1 VRAYVKRTASFSEA
15 AVPQLPNSGHAGSRY
30 NGHMRYL
37 LIALPALLA
46 NTVSPVASL
55 RIDGARSSFSVLVEE
70 NASTGY
76 DIRIKCVSTC
86 AQPIEFNEFIG
97 DVPMGLFSRDQ
108 DDLVF
113 SLWSGGSSY
122 RVRVWQVSDAG
133 VRKVAELPSRG
144 RPDFLTDDAG
154 RSAIRTYEADSG
166 VEPFKPTLWSFVKGR
181 FVVAP

>member
-1 VRAYVKRTASFSEA
+1 MFHEEPHLEIVDVSTAH
-15 AVPQLPNSGHAGSRY
+15 L
-30 NGHMRYL
+30 
-37 LIALPALLA
+37 
-46 NTVSPVASL
+46 
-55 RIDGARSSFSVLVEE
+55 RSSLTEKRRCRPVTTTKALRRGFRL
-70 NASTGY
+70 
-76 DIRIKCVSTC
+76 
-86 AQPIEFNEFIG
+86 
-97 DVPMGLFSRDQ
+97 GLFSRDQ

>member
-1 VRAYVKRTASFSEA
+1 
-15 AVPQLPNSGHAGSRY
+15 
-30 NGHMRYL
+30 MRCL

-46 NTVSPVASL
+46 STVPPVASL
-55 RIDGARSSFSVLVEE
+55 RINGERSTFSVVVEDS
-70 NASTGY
+70 ASTGY
-76 DIRIKCVSTC
+76 DIRIKCVSAC
-86 AQPIEFNEFIG
+86 AEPIDFSEPIG

-113 SLWSGGSSY
+113 SLWSGGSAY

-133 VRKVAELPSRG
+133 VRKVAELSSRG
-144 RPDFLTDDAG
+144 RPDFLTDGAG

-166 VEPFKPTLWSFVKGR
+166 VEPFKSVVRSFIGGR